1 MASGIQVSGTGG
13 DQYEGAIMEVHFTF
27 DVRDDLSK
35 SLIQLPTWT
44 FFFPSQKYLER
55 FLPALLTFVSFLVTK
70 EKHHKAV
77 S

>member
-35 SLIQLPTWT
+35 SLIQLPT
-44 FFFPSQKYLER
+44 
-55 FLPALLTFVSFLVTK
+55 
-70 EKHHKAV
+70 
-77 S
+77 